1 MKKIENDRA
10 ITLIALVLTIIIL
23 LLLAGISISMI
34 TGQDGILAKASK
46 AKNDMNKAQVEES
59 VGLAIAEWELEK
71 ESNKS
76 YNVTLKEYLDSR
88 EEITTAKIEE
98 PLTIVSGDN
107 VVTIDGNNDLA
118 TRSKSK
124 NLIKNGYLEDKNNNN
139 FSKFNYH
146 KDGYL
151 YMISKKITGY
161 YQYMSDEYIP
171 VDTSKKY
178 LESVMVKTNNING
191 EFWIGLT
198 EYDKDYNRIGP
209 NNIMYVSNTLT
220 YLTKDLNDGDTEI
233 YLNDISNFEY
243 NSDTRTYKMGLIFWN
258 YKDSTGYEYPPLTY
272 SRNVWNNLFE
282 YNETNPNVDKENYI
296 IKLKEPWSKGT
307 VEKNT
312 QVSQSSTGAGYK
324 YLVFKE
330 KSKYEWEKYNVIIQ
344 GEDTTGYDLSN
355 KFNNK

>member
-1 MKKIENDRA
+1 M
-10 ITLIALVLTIIIL
+10 L
-23 LLLAGISISMI
+23 S
-34 TGQDGILAKASK
+34 GQDGILVKASK
-46 AKNDMNKAQVEES
+46 AKKEMNRAQVEES
-59 VGLAIAEWELEK
+59 IGLAIAEWELEK

-88 EEITTAKIEE
+88 EEITKAKIDE

-107 VVTIDGNNDLA
+107 VVTIDGNNNLA

-124 NLIKNGYLEDKNNNN
+124 NLIKNGYLEDKSNNN

-161 YQYMSDEYIP
+161 YKYMIDEYIP

-178 LESVMVKTNNING
+178 LESIMFKTNNIDG

-198 EYDKDYNRIGP
+198 EYDRDYNRISP
-209 NNIMYVSNTLT
+209 NNIMYIDKTLT
-220 YLTKDLNDGDTEI
+220 YLTQDLKDGDTEV
-233 YLNDISNFEY
+233 YLNDVSNFMY
-243 NSDTRTYKMGLIFWN
+243 DTDTKTYQMGLILWN
-258 YKDSTGYEYPPLTY
+258 YKDSTGYQYPPLTY
-272 SRNVWNNLFE
+272 SRNVYNKLFE
-282 YNETNPNVDKENYI
+282 YNESEPAVDKENNI
-296 IKLKEPWSKGT
+296 IKLKEPWSNGT

-312 QVSQSSTGAGYK
+312 QVSQSNTGADYK

-330 KSKYEWEKYNVIIQ
+330 ISKCEWEKYNIIIQ
-344 GEDTTGYDLSN
+344 GEDTTGYDLRN
-355 KFNNK
+355 KFRPGTKYVKWTYMRGNITEDDTTTYIKDIAFEEVE

>member
-1 MKKIENDRA
+1 MKKIGNDRA

-23 LLLAGISISMI
+23 LLLAGISISMLS
-34 TGQDGILAKASK
+34 GQDGILAKASK

-71 ESNKS
+71 ESNKN

-88 EEITTAKIEE
+88 EEITKAKIDE

-107 VVTIDGNNDLA
+107 VVTIDGNNNLA

-124 NLIKNGYLEDKNNNN
+124 NLIKNGYLEDKSNNN

-151 YMISKKITGY
+151 YMVSNKITAY
-161 YQYMSDEYIP
+161 SIYISDEYIP

-178 LESVMVKTNNING
+178 RQSVLAKTSDINLKNY
-191 EFWIGLT
+191 IGIV
-198 EYDKDYNRIGP
+198 EYDIDHNRIGP
-209 NNIMYVSNTLT
+209 NNYMYIPNTLT
-220 YLTKDLNDGDTEI
+220 YLTQDLKEGDTEI
-233 YLNDISNFEY
+233 HLNDISKFEY
-243 NSDTRTYKMGLIFWN
+243 DVNNESYTMGLIFWN

-282 YNETNPNVDKENYI
+282 YNETNPDR
-296 IKLKEPWSKGT
+296 
-307 VEKNT
+307 
-312 QVSQSSTGAGYK
+312 
-324 YLVFKE
+324 
-330 KSKYEWEKYNVIIQ
+330 KSVV
-344 GEDTTGYDLSN
+344 
-355 KFNNK
+355 